1 LTKGEYRIISLA
13 YPMAVRNPSALCES
27 AFEFEKAL
35 MSRNIGGYLVELLAM
50 NDIDTVFGIPGVHN
64 LELYRGLTAAKLRH
78 VLVRHEQGAGFAADG
93 FARLSGR
100 PAAAFVISGPGLT
113 NIMTA
118 VAQAYSD
125 SVPLLVIASAPVR
138 ASFTKQWGVLHE
150 LYDQAAVAAG
160 VFGIARSAASAEDV
174 RDHLRLCLASFRTGR
189 PRPAYLEIPLDLLAE
204 PTTLEA
210 EAFEGTALLP
220 QASAEQIDAAVRV
233 LEVAARPL
241 IIAGGGAR
249 HAAAELQRLAETLD
263 CPVVTTAAGKGVLA
277 EKHPSN
283 FGTSLPYPPV
293 QRVIADADVVLAV
306 GTELGETDMYFTTK
320 LPIGGLL
327 IRVDVDPVKLADQY
341 SADVCVW
348 SDAKSA
354 LRSIQN
360 ALASRMADAAA
371 HSGWR
376 TALGGAAKI
385 RDEIAAHSDAKTRAQ
400 LSALRAIKAALP
412 WDGVVFSDMTQIAY
426 LGNYAYPVE
435 SPGQWF
441 HPSGYGTLGFALPAA
456 LGAKISSPARA
467 VIALAGDFG
476 LQFTL
481 SELMTAVEAGVS
493 LPIVVWN
500 NSALGQIRDDM
511 VAAGIPQL
519 GVIGKNPDF
528 VGIAHACGAEGC
540 RVHDPAA
547 LQESLRTALNRAGP
561 TLIEVIAS
569 SFEK

>member
-1 LTKGEYRIISLA
+1 LHLPLA
-13 YPMAVRNPSALCES
+13 YLMAVRNPNALYELV
-27 AFEFEKAL
+27 FNFKKVP
-35 MSRNIGGYLVELLAM
+35 MSRNVGGYLVELLVK

-64 LELYRGLTAAKLRH
+64 LELYRGLTSANLRH

-100 PAAAFVISGPGLT
+100 AAAAFVISGPGLT

-125 SVPLLVIASAPVR
+125 SVPLLVVASAPVR
-138 ASFTKQWGVLHE
+138 ASFGKQWGVLHE
-150 LYDQAAVAAG
+150 LYDQAALAAG
-160 VFGIARSAASAEDV
+160 VFGVARSAHSAEDV

-189 PRPAYLEIPLDLLAE
+189 PRPAYLEIPLDVLAE
-204 PTTLEA
+204 ATTLEA
-210 EAFEGTALLP
+210 QRFEGTPLWP
-220 QASAEQIDAAVRV
+220 QASPDQIDAAVR
-233 LEVAARPL
+233 LLAVAARPL

-249 HAAAELQRLAETLD
+249 HAGAELHRLVEALD
-263 CPVVTTAAGKGVLA
+263 CPLVTTAAGKGVLA
-277 EKHPSN
+277 ENHPAN
-283 FGTSLPYPPV
+283 FGTSLPYRPI
-293 QRVIADADVVLAV
+293 QQLIADADVVLAV

-320 LPIGGLL
+320 LPLGGLL
-327 IRVDVDPVKLADQY
+327 IRIDVDPVKLSDQY
-341 SADVCVW
+341 AADVRIW
-348 SDAKSA
+348 SDAHAA
-354 LRSIQN
+354 LHAINQ
-360 ALASRMADAAA
+360 ALAARSRDAAA
-371 HSGWR
+371 RSGWR
-376 TALGGAAKI
+376 TASGGAAKF
-385 RDEIAAHSDAKTRAQ
+385 RAEIDAALDSKARAQ
-400 LSALRAIKAALP
+400 WNALRAIKSALP

-435 SPGQWF
+435 NPGQWF

-476 LQFTL
+476 VQFTL
-481 SELMTAVEAGVS
+481 PELMTAVEAAVS

-519 GVIGKNPDF
+519 GVIGRNPDF
-528 VGIAHACGAEGC
+528 VAVAHAYGAEGY
-540 RVHDPAA
+540 RVHDAAA
-547 LQESLRTALNRAGP
+547 LTDAIRTALNQAGP

>member
-1 LTKGEYRIISLA
+1 L
-13 YPMAVRNPSALCES
+13 AVRNPNALCKS
-27 AFEFEKAL
+27 ASGFEKVL
-35 MSRNIGGYLVELLAM
+35 MSRNIGGYLVELLAK
-50 NDIDTVFGIPGVHN
+50 NGIDTVFGIPGVHN
-64 LELYRGLTAAKLRH
+64 LELYRGLTASNLRH

-160 VFGIARSAASAEDV
+160 VFGIARSAHSAEDV

-204 PTTLEA
+204 PTSLEA
-210 EAFEGTALLP
+210 EAFEGNPALP
-220 QASAEQIDAAVRV
+220 QAAAEQIDAAVR
-233 LEVAARPL
+233 LLQNAARPL
-241 IIAGGGAR
+241 IIGGGGAR
-249 HAAAELQRLAETLD
+249 HAAAEIRRLAETLD
-263 CPVVTTAAGKGVLA
+263 CPVVTTAAGKGLLP
-277 EKHPSN
+277 EDHPSN
-283 FGTSLPYPPV
+283 FGTSLPYPPI
-293 QRVIADADVVLAV
+293 QQLIADADVVLAV

-320 LPIGGLL
+320 LPLGGLL
-327 IRVDVDPVKLADQY
+327 IRIDIDPVKLADQY
-341 SADVCVW
+341 SADLCLW
-348 SDAKSA
+348 SDAKFA
-354 LRSIQN
+354 LQSIHH
-360 ALASRMADAAA
+360 ALAKGSSGSAPT
-371 HSGWR
+371 SGWR
-376 TALGGAAKI
+376 SALGGAGKYRGEIDANPEAKV
-385 RDEIAAHSDAKTRAQ
+385 RAQ
-400 LSALRAIKAALP
+400 LAALRAIKAALP

-435 SPGQWF
+435 SPGHWF

-481 SELMTAVEAGVS
+481 SELMTAVEAAVS

-519 GVIGKNPDF
+519 GVVGRNPDF
-528 VGIAHACGAEGC
+528 VGIAHACGAEGY

-547 LQESLRTALNRAGP
+547 LSEALRTALNHAGP

-569 SFEK
+569 SFER

>member
-1 LTKGEYRIISLA
+1 
-13 YPMAVRNPSALCES
+13 
-27 AFEFEKAL
+27 
-35 MSRNIGGYLVELLAM
+35 MSRTVGGYLVELLVK

-64 LELYRGLTAAKLRH
+64 LELYRGLTSANIRH

-125 SVPLLVIASAPVR
+125 SVPLLVVASAPVR

-150 LYDQAAVAAG
+150 LYDQAALAAG
-160 VFGIARSAASAEDV
+160 VFGMARVALGAEDV
-174 RDHLRLCLASFRTGR
+174 RDHLRQCLASFRTGR
-189 PRPAYLEIPLDLLAE
+189 PRPAYLEIPLDVLAE
-204 PTTLEA
+204 TTTLES
-210 EAFEGTALLP
+210 ERFEGTPLLP
-220 QASAEQIDAAVRV
+220 QASAEQIDAAVR
-233 LEVAARPL
+233 LLALAARPL
-241 IIAGGGAR
+241 VIAGGGAR
-249 HAAAELQRLAETLD
+249 HAAAELHRLVELLD
-263 CPVVTTAAGKGVLA
+263 CPLVTTAAGKGVLA
-277 EKHPSN
+277 ESHPAN
-283 FGTSLPYPPV
+283 FGTSLPYRPI
-293 QRVIADADVVLAV
+293 QQLIFDADAVLAV

-320 LPIGGLL
+320 LPLAGVL
-327 IRVDVDPVKLADQY
+327 IRIDVDAVKLSDQY
-341 SADVCVW
+341 AADVRLW
-348 SDAKSA
+348 SDARSA
-354 LRSIQN
+354 LQSIN
-360 ALASRMADAAA
+360 HALADRSQDAKAR
-371 HSGWR
+371 SGWR
-376 TALGGAAKI
+376 TVIGGFATI
-385 RDEIAAHSDAKTRAQ
+385 RAEIDNSLDAKARAQ
-400 LSALRAIKAALP
+400 WSALRAIKAALP

-441 HPSGYGTLGFALPAA
+441 HPSGYGTLGFAMPAA

-481 SELMTAVEAGVS
+481 SELMTAVEAALS

-519 GVIGKNPDF
+519 GVIGRNPDF
-528 VGIAHACGAEGC
+528 VALALACGAQGC

-547 LQESLRTALNRAGP
+547 LTGALRAALSHAGP
-561 TLIEVIAS
+561 TLIEVVAS
-569 SFEK
+569 SFDK